1 MDGLTEMKPGNVA
14 LGAASLHLGYCSFVP
29 PNLRGHALE
38 ITDLLTDDNERGNNH
53 ANSLMQD
60 VCAQADQ
67 AGKVLILMPER
78 YGHGD
83 GLTSEQLSDWYQR
96 RHGFVVLQISPKT
109 ILVRMPAA
117 AAAKWAG
124 Q

>member
-1 MDGLTEMKPGNVA
+1 MKPGTIV
-14 LGAASLHLGYCSFVP
+14 LGPASLHLGYSALVP
-29 PNLRGHALE
+29 PHLRGNAFE
-38 ITDLLTDDNERGNNH
+38 ITDLLTAVNERGQNH

-60 VCAQADQ
+60 VCQQADQ
-67 AGKVLILMPER
+67 AGKLLLLMPES
-78 YGHGD
+78 YGQD
-83 GLTSEQLSDWYQR
+83 GLTTDELSDWYQR
-96 RHGFVVLQISPKT
+96 RHGFVVLQLSPKI

>member
-1 MDGLTEMKPGNVA
+1 MDGLIEMRPGTVV
-14 LGAASLHLGYCSFVP
+14 LGQASLHLGYSAMVP

-38 ITDLLTDDNERGNNH
+38 ITELLTAVNERGQNH

-60 VCAQADQ
+60 VCSQADQ
-67 AGKVLILMPER
+67 AGKTLLLMPER
-78 YGHGD
+78 YGQD
-83 GLTSEQLSDWYQR
+83 GPTTEQLSDWYQR
-96 RHGFVVLQISPKT
+96 RHGFVVLQLSPKT